1 MPPATPTIAP
11 TTPNAPLNAFISAVQ
26 TQILNPIIVILTF
39 AAFVLF
45 VWGVT
50 EYIRNAAD
58 AEKRKDGQNHILWGI
73 IGLVIIFGA
82 QALVVFLKAVAGQLF

>member
-26 TQILNPIIVILTF
+26 TQILNPLIILLTF
-39 AAFVLF
+39 AAFILF
-45 VWGVT
+45 LWGVV
-50 EYIRNAAD
+50 EYIRNAAND
-58 AEKRKDGQNHILWGI
+58 EKRKEGQRHILWGI

-82 QALVVFLKAVAGQLF
+82 QALVVFLQSVAGQLF